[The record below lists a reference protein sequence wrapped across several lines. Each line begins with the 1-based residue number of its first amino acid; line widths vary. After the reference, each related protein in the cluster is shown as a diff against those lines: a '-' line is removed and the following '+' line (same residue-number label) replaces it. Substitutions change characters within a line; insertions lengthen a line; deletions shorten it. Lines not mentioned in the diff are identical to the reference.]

1 MSEAEAFASPLEL
14 PCGAVI
20 KNRIVKPA
28 MSDGLGDGAGG
39 ATQAQERLY
48 RRWAHG
54 GAGLVLIG
62 EVQVDHRYP
71 ERPGNLALDRIQ
83 SPAAMTALRRMTAA
97 GTENGTHFW
106 AQLGHAGAL
115 TYGGVNDR
123 PAAPSAVEVRGNHAR
138 EMSEDGIAET
148 VAGFARAAATARE
161 GGFTGVEIHA
171 AHGFLLSQFLSPR
184 FNRRTDGWGGSL
196 VNRARMLMEVIRAV
210 RAAVGQ
216 AFPVGVKLNSADFSK
231 GGFSMEESRQ
241 VTGWLNEEAIDLLEI
256 SGGTYESDESGA
268 SELKSE
274 STRAREAFFL
284 DYADSIR
291 DVFHKPVLVTGG
303 LRTRAGLVQALQS
316 GSADLVGMARPL
328 AVEPD
333 LPSRLIARQAEGAL
347 RVEGGFP
354 AQMPPGAGTAWYGVQ
369 LMRLGDGLEPDLTLD
384 PTRALQIYD
393 DLDRR
398 KAADYRLCE
407 AC

>member
-1 MSEAEAFASPLEL
+1 
-14 PCGAVI
+14 
-20 KNRIVKPA
+20 
-28 MSDGLGDGAGG
+28 
-39 ATQAQERLY
+39 
-48 RRWAHG
+48 
-54 GAGLVLIG
+54 
-62 EVQVDHRYP
+62 
-71 ERPGNLALDRIQ
+71 
-83 SPAAMTALRRMTAA
+83 
-97 GTENGTHFW
+97 
-106 AQLGHAGAL
+106 
-115 TYGGVNDR
+115 
-123 PAAPSAVEVRGNHAR
+123 
-138 EMSEDGIAET
+138 
-148 VAGFARAAATARE
+148 
-161 GGFTGVEIHA
+161 
-171 AHGFLLSQFLSPR
+171 
-184 FNRRTDGWGGSL
+184 
-196 VNRARMLMEVIRAV
+196 MEVIRAV

-216 AFPVGVKLNSADFSK
+216 AFPIGVKLNSADFSR

-291 DVFHKPVLVTGG
+291 DVFHKPVLATGG

-328 AVEPD
+328 AVQPD
-333 LPSRLIARQAEGAL
+333 LPSRLIAGETEGAL
-347 RVEGGFP
+347 RVEDGFP

-369 LMRLGDGLEPDLTLD
+369 LMRLGDRLDPDLTLD
-384 PTRALQIYD
+384 PARALQIYD